1 MRNKGITLVALV
13 ITIIILLI
21 LATISINLLMSSG
34 FISKSKYAIEKHKIE
49 QAKEALTIAL
59 STTLADDN
67 SALKSDS
74 FEDKLNKNL
83 AYNKKCKI
91 QTNLSNDESIVLIYD
106 SYLWKIDKN
115 TGEITYISQANSEYT
130 GNGKILDGLNVTST
144 IELAKKIETNLK
156 SSTNNGYNNVV
167 SSTVVMTAKPTSNE
181 FIWYSE
187 NFNSDSNVKDNDKIK
202 LSTEVYCT
210 DNVMIY
216 DGKSEPYVPVM
227 VRFYRE
233 RKRANGTI
241 NPKKRGLNY
250 VSVNTSRMDFSS
262 NASNNWAFVVG
273 NDAGYNY
280 NYYANSDRQ
289 CSSSTSNSPSFNDPH
304 YDHYYACGR
313 LTYSNTPTSL
323 LTNLGSFTASIA
335 DQDNNNV
342 ATLSSGSN
350 YVVDVR
356 DYYSTL
362 DKAKQLIIDTGND
375 SKVAAELHELSK
387 AVIEATNNNYSY
399 SNALSFAY
407 ELQSMTDN
415 VNAKTNALQEAID
428 KSRPQISDEVLAVIK
443 SAKNASSK
451 ITTQTV
457 DGGYNIA
464 YTSGLNSSST
474 SNEQIWTVS
483 GVKLAT
489 SVYCADNI
497 LIYDGTNPYIPVM
510 ARFYRKDSYTGRM
523 RGLKYFHINTS
534 NTNFSTSSNNNWAFV
549 KDSKYNYEAT
559 SDRQCSSDKSAS
571 VTFSDGIVDHYYASG
586 RITYTLVPTQTLT
599 NLGSI
604 TATSCDQDGN
614 EKNLSA
620 GSNYLIDVRGYYE
633 AIEYAKSLLT
643 NGNLYTNSDGA
654 YELAQ
659 FINDTVKT
667 NFTVNN
673 AEEFSKE
680 IDNLTKQITEKS
692 KNFEATLK

>member
-21 LATISINLLMSSG
+21 LAAISINLLMSSG

-91 QTNLSNDESIVLIYD
+91 QTNLSNDESIVLTYN

-144 IELAKKIETNLK
+144 IELAKKVETNLK
-156 SSTNNGYNNVV
+156 SSTINGYNNVV
-167 SSTVVMTAKPTSNE
+167 SSTAVMTAKPTSNE

-262 NASNNWAFVVG
+262 NTSNNWSFVVG

-375 SKVAAELHELSK
+375 SKVAAELHGFLR
-387 AVIEATNNNYSY
+387 
-399 SNALSFAY
+399 L
-407 ELQSMTDN
+407 
-415 VNAKTNALQEAID
+415 
-428 KSRPQISDEVLAVIK
+428 
-443 SAKNASSK
+443 
-451 ITTQTV
+451 
-457 DGGYNIA
+457 
-464 YTSGLNSSST
+464 
-474 SNEQIWTVS
+474 
-483 GVKLAT
+483 
-489 SVYCADNI
+489 
-497 LIYDGTNPYIPVM
+497 
-510 ARFYRKDSYTGRM
+510 
-523 RGLKYFHINTS
+523 
-534 NTNFSTSSNNNWAFV
+534 
-549 KDSKYNYEAT
+549 
-559 SDRQCSSDKSAS
+559 
-571 VTFSDGIVDHYYASG
+571 
-586 RITYTLVPTQTLT
+586 
-599 NLGSI
+599 
-604 TATSCDQDGN
+604 
-614 EKNLSA
+614 
-620 GSNYLIDVRGYYE
+620 
-633 AIEYAKSLLT
+633 
-643 NGNLYTNSDGA
+643 
-654 YELAQ
+654 
-659 FINDTVKT
+659 
-667 NFTVNN
+667 
-673 AEEFSKE
+673 
-680 IDNLTKQITEKS
+680 
-692 KNFEATLK
+692 